1 MYESLELIREP
12 GLFEKYRLAHFA
24 EISSIYY
31 SYIYKLQ
38 KILGDQYPESRVA
51 ELWASA
57 IREFDM
63 SDFKGDQTL
72 FLLVKD
78 ASDRVRIRH
87 QNLSSGSE
95 PDWFIK
101 ASIDFCCKYNWNPFK
116 PDNKLPNMRIT
127 RNNLLDMYAQYWDV
141 LTYNNNAD
149 LVEDY
154 NSEVA
159 LLPYYDTNEQSRQL
173 LNNFICD
180 ANLILDHFVPDVKPA
195 APSTPDTD
203 EEEEL
208 ELAKAIAI
216 ALQLKYKYAQKTL
229 VS

>member
-1 MYESLELIREP
+1 
-12 GLFEKYRLAHFA
+12 
-24 EISSIYY
+24 
-31 SYIYKLQ
+31 
-38 KILGDQYPESRVA
+38 
-51 ELWASA
+51 
-57 IREFDM
+57 M

-78 ASDRVRIRH
+78 ASDRARIRH
-87 QNLSSGSE
+87 QNLSSGAE

-101 ASIDFCCKYNWNPFK
+101 ARIDFRRKYNWKPFN

-216 ALQLKYKYAQKTL
+216 ALQLKYKYAQKNL

>member
-1 MYESLELIREP
+1 MF
-12 GLFEKYRLAHFA
+12 GDKYPLT
-24 EISSIYY
+24 
-31 SYIYKLQ
+31 Q
-38 KILGDQYPESRVA
+38 VA
-51 ELWASA
+51 DLWARA

-63 SDFKGDQTL
+63 TDFKGDQTL

-78 ASDRVRIRH
+78 ASDRVGIRH
-87 QNLSSGSE
+87 RRLRFGTE
-95 PDWFIK
+95 PDWFTK
-101 ASIDFCCKYNWNPFK
+101 AHNAFLRKYNWNPLN

-159 LLPYYDTNEQSRQL
+159 LLPYYDTNEQSRKL

-195 APSTPDTD
+195 EPSTPNTD
-203 EEEEL
+203 EDEEL

-216 ALQLKYKYAQKTL
+216 ALQLKYKYAQKNL